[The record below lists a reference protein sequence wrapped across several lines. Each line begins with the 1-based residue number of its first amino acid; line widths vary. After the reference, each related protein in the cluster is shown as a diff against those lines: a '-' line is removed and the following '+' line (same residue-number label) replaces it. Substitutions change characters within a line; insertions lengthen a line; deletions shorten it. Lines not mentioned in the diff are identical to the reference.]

1 MRYRIAKVN
10 LLFGYRE
17 IQDDCE
23 DMIFKENHCEKT
35 YCFTVI
41 LEFFTIICNLSF
53 ESLVER
59 NVSNN
64 KLDFWF
70 LQMKDFVT

>member
-23 DMIFKENHCEKT
+23 VMIFKENHCEKHT
-35 YCFTVI
+35 ALLWF
-41 LEFFTIICNLSF
+41 LSSSLKYAIF
-53 ESLVER
+53 KSLVER

-64 KLDFWF
+64 KLNFWF